1 MNISAWSIR
10 NPVPSVLLFVL
21 LTVCGLLA
29 FSKLQVQNFPDMDL
43 PTIKISASLEGAA
56 PTQLETEVARKIE
69 DKLASLSLLD
79 HITTTIT
86 DGSVSISV
94 SFKLEKNSETALNEV
109 RNAVDSAKSDLPSE
123 MESPTV
129 SKVTVQS
136 SVLVTYAVRSKDLD
150 ETELSWFV
158 DNDMTKALLSVGGV
172 GEVDRLGGVDREV
185 HIDLDPN
192 LMTSFGITASDIS
205 SRVKSVQSDKSG
217 GRGEIGSARQ
227 TIRTLGALP
236 SIEDLSKLAIPLSNG
251 KSVRLDEIGSVTDSF
266 ADRSSLAYFDGER
279 VIAVEIKRSK
289 GFSDTAV
296 ADDVQKKMKE
306 FASAHPE
313 VELVEAYTTVNP
325 VIENYDGSMHMLYE
339 GAILAIVVVWI
350 FLRDFRATCLSAL
363 ALPLSIIPTF
373 LVMYLTDYS
382 LNTVTL
388 LALSLVVGILVD
400 DAIVEV
406 ENITRH
412 IQMGKTPMNAA
423 LEAADEI
430 GLAVI
435 ATTFTLV
442 AVFLPTAFMS
452 GIPGLIFR
460 QFGITA
466 SVAVLSSLLVAR
478 FLTPMMAAYLMK
490 PHHVEKEDGLV
501 MRGYIAMVKA
511 CLNHRKLTLLATSTL
526 LVLSLATIPF
536 LRTGFFPASD
546 DAQTQVSLTLQPGS
560 ALDQTDAISK
570 RASDIISKL
579 PDVTQVFSAVGTSSS
594 GSGLDSTTTTDV
606 TKATLVVDL
615 KDINKRSRKQSAIED
630 DIRHALS
637 VLPGVRVEVGTGGN
651 GTKLEL
657 TLASDDSN
665 VLEQAASALEN
676 QLRTLKG
683 VGAVTSSASLQ
694 APEIQIRPDFT
705 KAAAL
710 GITSESIAE
719 AVRVSTNGDYS
730 SELSKLNLPQRQISI
745 RVRFDPRSRRD
756 IDAISQL
763 QVAGTNGK
771 VSLGSVATITIGG
784 SPSEI
789 DRIDR
794 ARNITL
800 SVELNGR
807 VLGDVNKEAQALS
820 ALRQLPQGV
829 YQVEQGELQRSSE
842 LFQSFGTAMAIG
854 VFCIYAVLVL
864 LFHDFFQPATIL
876 MALPLALGGA
886 LLPLAITGTSFSMP
900 AIIGLILLMGVVSK
914 NSILLVEYAIMSR
927 RQGLSRFDALV
938 DACHKR
944 ARPIVMTT
952 IAMGAG
958 MLPVALSLSGGDS
971 SFRQPMAIVVIGGLL
986 TSTFLSL
993 LVIPTIFTFVDDLVS
1008 FLRRLFGHNQGQ
1020 HGEPQ
1025 RVEAGI
1031 IKENERRR
1039 PSHGSAS

>member
-10 NPVPSVLLFVL
+10 NPVPPVLLFAL
-21 LTVCGLLA
+21 LTVCGLLGFA
-29 FSKLQVQNFPDMDL
+29 KLQVQNFPDMDL
-43 PTIKISASLEGAA
+43 PTIKVSASLEGAA

-69 DKLASLSLLD
+69 DKLATLSLLD
-79 HITTTIT
+79 HIATTIT
-86 DGSVSISV
+86 DGSVAISV
-94 SFKLEKNSETALNEV
+94 SFKLEKDSESALNEV
-109 RNAVDSAKSDLPSE
+109 RNAVDSAKGDLPSE
-123 MESPTV
+123 MDSPTV

-136 SVLVTYAVRSKDLD
+136 SVLIAYAVRSKQLN

-158 DNDMTKALLSVGGV
+158 DNDLTKALLSVGGV
-172 GEVDRLGGVDREV
+172 GEVDRLGGVHREV
-185 HIDLDPN
+185 NIDLDPN
-192 LMTSFGITASDIS
+192 IMTSLGITASDIS
-205 SRVKSVQSDKSG
+205 ARVKSVQSDKSG
-217 GRGEIGSARQ
+217 GRGDIGSSRQ
-227 TIRTLGALP
+227 TIRTLGAVPSVEDISTLP
-236 SIEDLSKLAIPLSNG
+236 IPLSTG
-251 KSVRLDEIGSVTDSF
+251 QSVRLDEVGKVTDRFSE
-266 ADRSSLAYFDGER
+266 RSSLAYLNGDR

-289 GFSDTAV
+289 GFSDTTV
-296 ADDVQKKMKE
+296 AEELQKKVKE

-313 VELVEAYTTVNP
+313 VEIVDAYTTVNQ
-325 VIENYDGSMHMLYE
+325 VIENYDGSMGMLYE
-339 GAILAIVVVWI
+339 GAILAVIVVWL
-350 FLRDFRATCLSAL
+350 FLRDFRATFLSAI

-373 LVMYLTDYS
+373 LVLHLFDYS
-382 LNTVTL
+382 LNTITL

-412 IQMGKTPMNAA
+412 LQMGKTPMDAA

-490 PHHVEKEDGLV
+490 PNHVEKEDGPI
-501 MRGYIAMVKA
+501 MRGYIAVVKA
-511 CLNHRKLTLLATSTL
+511 CLYHRRLTLLVTSIL
-526 LVLSLATIPF
+526 LVLSLSSIPF
-536 LRTGFFPASD
+536 LQTGFFPASD
-546 DAQTQVSLTLQPGS
+546 DAQTQVTLTLQPGS
-560 ALDQTDAISK
+560 TLEQTDAVSR
-570 RASDIISKL
+570 RASDIVSKL
-579 PDVTQVFSAVGTSSS
+579 QDITQVFSAVGTSSS
-594 GSGLDSTTTTDV
+594 SGGLDSTTTADV
-606 TKATLVVDL
+606 TKATLVVNL
-615 KDINKRSRKQSAIED
+615 TDIKKRSRKQGAIES
-630 DIRHALS
+630 DIRTALS
-637 VLPGVRVEVGTGGN
+637 SLAGVRVEVGSGGN

-665 VLEQAASALEN
+665 ALDQAGSALED
-676 QLRTLKG
+676 QLRTLKAI
-683 VGAVTSSASLQ
+683 GAVTSSASLQ
-694 APEIQIRPDFT
+694 APEIQIRPDFA

-710 GITSESIAE
+710 GITSESVAE

-730 SELSKLNLPQRQISI
+730 SALAKLNLPQRQIAI
-745 RVRFDPRSRRD
+745 RVRFDANSRKD

-771 VSLGSVATITIGG
+771 VSLGSIAAISIGG
-784 SPSEI
+784 SPSQL

-807 VLGDVNKEAQALS
+807 ILSDVNNEAQALA

-829 YQVEQGELQRSSE
+829 HQVEQGELQRSSE
-842 LFQSFGTAMAIG
+842 LFQSFGTAMGIG

-864 LFHDFFQPATIL
+864 LFHDFFQPVTIL

-886 LLPLAITGTSFSMP
+886 LAPLLITGTSFSMP

-927 RQGLSRFDALV
+927 QKGLSRFDALV

-958 MLPVALSLSGGDS
+958 MLPAALSLSGGDS
-971 SFRQPMAIVVIGGLL
+971 SFRQPMAIVVLGGLL

-993 LVIPTIFTFVDDLVS
+993 LVIPTIFTFIDDLVNLLIRPFRPDKELQVNS
-1008 FLRRLFGHNQGQ
+1008 DAASQ
-1020 HGEPQ
+1020 HSVLKPL
-1025 RVEAGI
+1025 
-1031 IKENERRR
+1031 
-1039 PSHGSAS
+1039 ASRN

>member
-10 NPVPSVLLFVL
+10 NPVPAVLLFVL

-29 FSKLQVQNFPDMDL
+29 FSKLHVQNFPDMDL
-43 PTIKISASLEGAA
+43 PTVKISASLEGAA

-94 SFKLEKNSETALNEV
+94 SFKLEKNSEEALNEV

-123 MESPTV
+123 MDSPTV
-129 SKVTVQS
+129 SKMTVQS
-136 SVLVTYAVRSKDLD
+136 SVLLTYAVRSKQLN

-185 HIDLDPN
+185 HIDLNPN
-192 LMTSFGITASDIS
+192 LMRSLGITASDIS

-217 GRGEIGSARQ
+217 GRGDIGSARQ
-227 TIRTLGALP
+227 TVRTLGAVP
-236 SIEDLSKLAIPLSNG
+236 SVEDLSKLAIPLSNG
-251 KSVRLDEIGSVTDSF
+251 QSVRLDEIGKVTDSF
-266 ADRSSLAYFDGER
+266 EDRSSLAYLDGDR
-279 VIAVEIKRSK
+279 VVAVEIKRSN

-296 ADDVQKKMKE
+296 ADDIQAKMKE
-306 FASAHPE
+306 FASKQPE
-313 VELVEAYTTVNP
+313 VEIVQAYTTVNP

-339 GAILAIVVVWI
+339 GAILAVIVVWI
-350 FLRDFRATCLSAL
+350 FLRDFRATCLSAI

-373 LVMYLTDYS
+373 LVMHLADYS

-406 ENITRH
+406 ENIARH
-412 IQMGKTPMNAA
+412 LQMGKSPMNAA

-442 AVFLPTAFMS
+442 AVFLPTAFMG

-460 QFGITA
+460 QFGVTA
-466 SVAVLSSLLVAR
+466 SVAVLASLLVAR

-490 PHHVEKEDGLV
+490 PHHVAKGDGPI
-501 MRGYIAMVKA
+501 MRGYIATVKI
-511 CLNHRKLTLLATSTL
+511 CLNHRGLTLLVTGIL
-526 LVLSLATIPF
+526 LILSLSTIPF
-536 LRTGFFPASD
+536 MRTGFFPASD

-560 ALDQTDAISK
+560 TLDETDAVSK
-570 RASDIISKL
+570 RASEIISKL
-579 PDVTQVFSAVGTSSS
+579 PNITRVFSAVGSSTS

-606 TKATLVVDL
+606 TKATLVVNL
-615 KDINKRSRKQSAIED
+615 KDIGQRERKQSAIED

-665 VLEQAASALEN
+665 ALEQAASALEE
-676 QLRTLKG
+676 QLRGLKG
-683 VGAVTSSASLQ
+683 IGAVTSSASLQ
-694 APEIQIRPDFT
+694 APEIQIRPDFA
-705 KAAAL
+705 KAAVL
-710 GITSESIAE
+710 GVTSEAIAE
-719 AVRVSTNGDYS
+719 AVRISTNGDYS
-730 SELSKLNLPQRQISI
+730 NDLAKLNLPQRQIAI
-745 RVRFDPRSRRD
+745 RVRFDPQFRRNV
-756 IDAISQL
+756 DAISQI

-771 VSLGSVATITIGG
+771 VALGSIAAIAIGG

-800 SVELNGR
+800 SIELNGR
-807 VLGDVNKEAQALS
+807 ILGDVNKEAQALP
-820 ALRQLPQGV
+820 ALQHLPQGV

-842 LFQSFGTAMAIG
+842 LFESFGTAMGIG

-864 LFHDFFQPATIL
+864 LFHDFFQPVTIL

-886 LLPLAITGTSFSMP
+886 LAPLAITGTSFSMP

-927 RQGLSRFDALV
+927 RQGMARFDALV

-958 MLPVALSLSGGDS
+958 MLPVALSLTGGDS

-993 LVIPTIFTFVDDLVS
+993 LVIPTIFTFIDDFVC
-1008 FLRRLFGHNQGQ
+1008 
-1020 HGEPQ
+1020 
-1025 RVEAGI
+1025 VMMW
-1031 IKENERRR
+1031 
-1039 PSHGSAS
+1039 ASTSNRTQPAELPHLSDG

>member
-820 ALRQLPQGV
+820 ALRKLPQGV

-1020 HGEPQ
+1020 HGEPP

>member
-10 NPVPSVLLFVL
+10 NPVPPILLFAL

-43 PTIKISASLEGAA
+43 PTIKIAASLEGAA

-69 DKLASLSLLD
+69 DKLATLSLLD

-86 DGSVSISV
+86 DGSVAISV
-94 SFKLEKNSETALNEV
+94 SFKLEKNSESALNEV

-123 MESPTV
+123 MDSPTV

-136 SVLVTYAVRSKDLD
+136 SVLVAYAVRSKQLN

-185 HIDLDPN
+185 HIDLDAN
-192 LMTSFGITASDIS
+192 TMTSLGVTASDVS
-205 SRVKSVQSDKSG
+205 GRVKSVQSDKSG
-217 GRGEIGSARQ
+217 GRGDIGSSRQ
-227 TIRTLGALP
+227 TIRTLGAVP
-236 SIEDLSKLAIPLSNG
+236 SVEDIATLAIPLSTG
-251 KSVRLDEIGSVTDSF
+251 QSVRLDELGKVTDSF
-266 ADRSSLAYFDGER
+266 AERSSLAYLNGDR
-279 VIAVEIKRSK
+279 VIAVQIKRSN

-296 ADDVQKKMKE
+296 AEDIQKEMKA
-306 FASAHPE
+306 FASQHPE
-313 VELVEAYTTVNP
+313 VEIVDAYTTVNP
-325 VIENYDGSMHMLYE
+325 VVENYDGSMEMLYE
-339 GAILAIVVVWI
+339 GAILAVIVVWL
-350 FLRDFRATCLSAL
+350 FLRDFRATCLSAI

-373 LVMYLTDYS
+373 LVMHFFDYS

-406 ENITRH
+406 ENISRH
-412 IQMGKTPMNAA
+412 LQAGKTPMNAA
-423 LEAADEI
+423 IEAADEI

-460 QFGITA
+460 QFGIVA

-478 FLTPMMAAYLMK
+478 FLTPMMAAYLFK
-490 PHHVEKEDGLV
+490 PGQAEAADGRI
-501 MRGYIAMVKA
+501 MGAYIALVKT
-511 CLNHRKLTLLATSTL
+511 CLNHRKMTMLVTGIF
-526 LVLSLATIPF
+526 LVLSLSSIPF
-536 LRTGFFPASD
+536 LQTGFFPASD
-546 DAQTQVSLTLQPGS
+546 DAQTQVTLTLQPGS
-560 ALDQTDAISK
+560 TLDQTDAVSR
-570 RASDIISKL
+570 RASDIVSKL
-579 PDVTQVFSAVGTSSS
+579 TDVTQVFSVVGSSSSSS
-594 GSGLDSTTTTDV
+594 GIDSTTTADV
-606 TKATLVVDL
+606 TKATLVVNL
-615 KDINKRSRKQSAIED
+615 TDIKKRSRKQAAIES
-630 DIRHALS
+630 DIRNALS
-637 VLPGVRVEVGTGGN
+637 SLAGVRVEVGTGGN

-657 TLASDDSN
+657 TLASDDPTS
-665 VLEQAASALEN
+665 LEQAGSALEE

-683 VGAVTSSASLQ
+683 IGAVTSSASLQ
-694 APEIQIRPDFT
+694 APEIQIRPDFA

-710 GITSESIAE
+710 GITSETIAE

-730 SELSKLNLPQRQISI
+730 NALAKLNLPQRQIPI
-745 RVRFDPRSRRD
+745 RVRFNANSRED

-763 QVAGTNGK
+763 QVAGANGK
-771 VSLGSVATITIGG
+771 VALGSIAAISIGG
-784 SPSEI
+784 SPSEL

-800 SVELNGR
+800 SIELNGR
-807 VLGDVNKEAQALS
+807 ILGDVNKEAQALS

-829 YQVEQGELQRSSE
+829 HQVEQGELQRSSE
-842 LFQSFGTAMAIG
+842 LFTSFGTSMGIG
-854 VFCIYAVLVL
+854 IFCIYAVLVL
-864 LFHDFFQPATIL
+864 LFHDFFQPVTIL

-886 LLPLAITGTSFSMP
+886 LAPLLITGTSFSMP

-927 RQGLSRFDALV
+927 RNGMARFEALV

-944 ARPIVMTT
+944 ARPIIMTT

-958 MLPVALSLSGGDS
+958 MMPAAMSLSGGDS
-971 SFRQPMAIVVIGGLL
+971 SFRQPMAIVVLGGLI

-993 LVIPTIFTFVDDLVS
+993 LIIPTVYTFVDDLVG
-1008 FLRRLFGHNQGQ
+1008 LLKRLFASKAEQ
-1020 HGEPQ
+1020 
-1025 RVEAGI
+1025 
-1031 IKENERRR
+1031 
-1039 PSHGSAS
+1039 SAEGLQMTTATATK

>member
-150 ETELSWFV
+150 ERELSWFV

-1020 HGEPQ
+1020 HGEPP

>member
-10 NPVPSVLLFVL
+10 NPVPPVLLFAL

-43 PTIKISASLEGAA
+43 PTIKIAASLEGAA

-69 DKLASLSLLD
+69 DKLATLSLLD

-94 SFKLEKNSETALNEV
+94 SFELEKNSESALNEV

-123 MESPTV
+123 MDSPTV

-136 SVLVTYAVRSKDLD
+136 SVLVAYAVRSKQLN

-185 HIDLDPN
+185 HIDLDAN
-192 LMTSFGITASDIS
+192 TMTSLGVTASDVS
-205 SRVKSVQSDKSG
+205 ARVKSVQSDKSG
-217 GRGEIGSARQ
+217 GRGDIGSSRQ
-227 TIRTLGALP
+227 TIRTLGAVPSVEDIATLP
-236 SIEDLSKLAIPLSNG
+236 IPLSTG
-251 KSVRLDEIGSVTDSF
+251 QSVRLDELGKVTDSF
-266 ADRSSLAYFDGER
+266 AERSSLAYLNGDP
-279 VIAVEIKRSK
+279 VIAVQIKRSN
-289 GFSDTAV
+289 GFSDTTV
-296 ADDVQKKMKE
+296 AEDVQKEMKA
-306 FASAHPE
+306 FASQHPE
-313 VELVEAYTTVNP
+313 VEIVDAYTTVNP
-325 VIENYDGSMHMLYE
+325 VIENYDGSMEMLYE
-339 GAILAIVVVWI
+339 GAILAVIVVWL
-350 FLRDFRATCLSAL
+350 FLRDFRATCLSAI

-373 LVMYLTDYS
+373 LVMHFFDYS
-382 LNTVTL
+382 LNTITL

-406 ENITRH
+406 ENISRH
-412 IQMGKTPMNAA
+412 LRAGKTPMNAA
-423 LEAADEI
+423 IEAADEI

-460 QFGITA
+460 QFGIVA

-478 FLTPMMAAYLMK
+478 FLTPMMAAYLLK
-490 PHHVEKEDGLV
+490 PGHAEAPDGRI
-501 MRGYIAMVKA
+501 MRTYIALVKT
-511 CLNHRKLTLLATSTL
+511 CFTHRKMTLLVTSIF
-526 LVLSLATIPF
+526 LVLSLSTIPF
-536 LRTGFFPASD
+536 LQTGFFPASD
-546 DAQTQVSLTLQPGS
+546 NAQTQVTLTLQPGS
-560 ALDQTDAISK
+560 TLDQTDAVSK
-570 RASDIISKL
+570 RASDIVSKL
-579 PDVTQVFSAVGTSSS
+579 TDVTQVFSVVGSSSSS
-594 GSGLDSTTTTDV
+594 GIDSTTTADV
-606 TKATLVVDL
+606 TKATLVVNL
-615 KDINKRSRKQSAIED
+615 TDIKKRSRKQAAIES
-630 DIRHALS
+630 DIRNALS
-637 VLPGVRVEVGTGGN
+637 SIAGVRVEVGTGGN

-657 TLASDDSN
+657 TLASDDPNS
-665 VLEQAASALEN
+665 LEQAGSALEE

-683 VGAVTSSASLQ
+683 IGAVTSSASLQ
-694 APEIQIRPDFT
+694 APEIQIRPDFA

-710 GITSESIAE
+710 GITSETIAG

-730 SELSKLNLPQRQISI
+730 SALAKLNLPQRQIPI
-745 RVRFDPRSRRD
+745 RVRFNANSRED

-763 QVAGTNGK
+763 QVAGANGN
-771 VSLGSVATITIGG
+771 VALGSIAAISIGG
-784 SPSEI
+784 SPSEL

-800 SVELNGR
+800 SIELNGR
-807 VLGDVNKEAQALS
+807 ILGDMNKEAQALS
-820 ALRQLPQGV
+820 SLRQLPQGV
-829 YQVEQGELQRSSE
+829 HQVEQGELQRSSE
-842 LFQSFGTAMAIG
+842 LFTSFGTSMGIG
-854 VFCIYAVLVL
+854 IFCIYAVLVL
-864 LFHDFFQPATIL
+864 LFHDFFQPVTIL

-886 LLPLAITGTSFSMP
+886 LAPLLITGTSFSMP

-927 RQGLSRFDALV
+927 RNGMARFEALV

-944 ARPIVMTT
+944 ARPIIMTT

-958 MLPVALSLSGGDS
+958 MMPAALSLSGGDS
-971 SFRQPMAIVVIGGLL
+971 SFRQPMAIVVLGGLI

-993 LVIPTIFTFVDDLVS
+993 LIIPTIYTFVDDFVCL
-1008 FLRRLFGHNQGQ
+1008 LKRLFASKAAQPVEGL
-1020 HGEPQ
+1020 Q
-1025 RVEAGI
+1025 RTTAT
-1031 IKENERRR
+1031 K
-1039 PSHGSAS
+1039 

>member
-10 NPVPSVLLFVL
+10 NPVPPILLFAL

-43 PTIKISASLEGAA
+43 PTIKIAASLEGAA

-69 DKLASLSLLD
+69 DKLATLSLLD

-86 DGSVSISV
+86 DGSVAISV
-94 SFKLEKNSETALNEV
+94 SFKLEKNSESALNEV

-123 MESPTV
+123 MDSPTV

-136 SVLVTYAVRSKDLD
+136 SVLVAYAVRSKQLN

-185 HIDLDPN
+185 HIDLDAN
-192 LMTSFGITASDIS
+192 TMTSLGVTASDVS
-205 SRVKSVQSDKSG
+205 ARVKSVQSDKSG
-217 GRGEIGSARQ
+217 GRGDIGSSRQ
-227 TIRTLGALP
+227 TIRTLGAVP
-236 SIEDLSKLAIPLSNG
+236 SVEDIATLAIPLSTG
-251 KSVRLDEIGSVTDSF
+251 QSVRLDELGKVTDSF
-266 ADRSSLAYFDGER
+266 AERSSLAYLNGDR
-279 VIAVEIKRSK
+279 VIAVQIKRSN

-296 ADDVQKKMKE
+296 AEDIQKEMKA
-306 FASAHPE
+306 FASQHPE
-313 VELVEAYTTVNP
+313 VEIVDAYTTVNP
-325 VIENYDGSMHMLYE
+325 VIENYDGSMEMLYE
-339 GAILAIVVVWI
+339 GAILAVIVVWL
-350 FLRDFRATCLSAL
+350 FLRDFRATCLSAI

-373 LVMYLTDYS
+373 LVMHFFDYS

-406 ENITRH
+406 ENISRH
-412 IQMGKTPMNAA
+412 LQAGKTPMNAA
-423 LEAADEI
+423 IEAADEI

-460 QFGITA
+460 QFGIVA

-478 FLTPMMAAYLMK
+478 FLTPMMAAYLLK
-490 PHHVEKEDGLV
+490 PGQAEAADGRI
-501 MRGYIAMVKA
+501 MRAYIALVKT
-511 CLNHRKLTLLATSTL
+511 CLNHRKMTMLVTGIF
-526 LVLSLATIPF
+526 LVLSLSSIPF
-536 LRTGFFPASD
+536 LQTGFFPASD
-546 DAQTQVSLTLQPGS
+546 DAQTQVTLTLQPGS
-560 ALDQTDAISK
+560 TLDQTDAVSR
-570 RASDIISKL
+570 RASDIVSKL
-579 PDVTQVFSAVGTSSS
+579 TDVTQVFSVVGSSSSSS
-594 GSGLDSTTTTDV
+594 GIDSTTTADV
-606 TKATLVVDL
+606 TKATLVVNL
-615 KDINKRSRKQSAIED
+615 TDIKKRSRKQAAIES
-630 DIRHALS
+630 DIRNALS
-637 VLPGVRVEVGTGGN
+637 SLAGVRVEVGTGGN

-657 TLASDDSN
+657 TLASDDPTS
-665 VLEQAASALEN
+665 LEQAGSALEE

-683 VGAVTSSASLQ
+683 IGAVTSSASLQ
-694 APEIQIRPDFT
+694 APEIQIRPDFA

-710 GITSESIAE
+710 GITSETIAE

-730 SELSKLNLPQRQISI
+730 SALAKLNLPQRQIPI
-745 RVRFDPRSRRD
+745 RVRFNANSRED

-763 QVAGTNGK
+763 QVAGANGK
-771 VSLGSVATITIGG
+771 VALGSIAAISIGG
-784 SPSEI
+784 SPSEL

-800 SVELNGR
+800 SIELNGR
-807 VLGDVNKEAQALS
+807 ILGDVNKEAQALS

-829 YQVEQGELQRSSE
+829 HQVEQGELQRSSE
-842 LFQSFGTAMAIG
+842 LFTSFGTSMGIG
-854 VFCIYAVLVL
+854 IFCIYAVLVL
-864 LFHDFFQPATIL
+864 LFHDFFQPVTIL

-886 LLPLAITGTSFSMP
+886 LAPLLITGTSFSMP

-927 RQGLSRFDALV
+927 RNGMARFEALV

-944 ARPIVMTT
+944 ARPIIMTT

-958 MLPVALSLSGGDS
+958 MMPAAMSLSGGDS
-971 SFRQPMAIVVIGGLL
+971 SFRQPMAIVVLGGLI

-993 LVIPTIFTFVDDLVS
+993 LIIPTVYTFVDDLVG
-1008 FLRRLFGHNQGQ
+1008 LLKRLFASKAEQ
-1020 HGEPQ
+1020 
-1025 RVEAGI
+1025 
-1031 IKENERRR
+1031 
-1039 PSHGSAS
+1039 SAEGLQTTTATATK